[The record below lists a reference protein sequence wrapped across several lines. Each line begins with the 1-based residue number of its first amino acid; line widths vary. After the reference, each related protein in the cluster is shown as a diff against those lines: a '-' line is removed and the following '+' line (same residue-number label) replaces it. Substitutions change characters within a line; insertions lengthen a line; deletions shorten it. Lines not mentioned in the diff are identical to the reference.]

1 MLQEERYEK
10 ILNLLSDRNH
20 LTVDN
25 VKESLGISPS
35 TVRRDF
41 RTLVERNLVKRSR
54 GGISQLTSG
63 KEDGNMP
70 FELRQIT
77 HADEK
82 QLLAKQAVSLLQP
95 NDTLFIDGG
104 TTTLQMIRYLPH
116 FPLTVVSNSLPHVS
130 AMIENRSKNPQLE
143 IYTAGGY
150 VYVPWHV
157 NLGPQTRY
165 CLSQYHA
172 KYAFLSGR
180 GIDEIGAYNHN
191 ELVVETE
198 RTMMANA
205 DKVVFIMDHSKIGQ
219 RSMSFL
225 CTLNEIDILITST
238 NCINRSLLDKLNEA
252 KVKVIIVDLA

>member
-1 MLQEERYEK
+1 VLQEERYEK
-10 ILNLLSDRNH
+10 ILNLLSGKNH
-20 LTVDN
+20 LTVEN
-25 VKESLGISPS
+25 VKEFLGISPS

-54 GGISQLTSG
+54 GGISLLTCG

-82 QLLAKQAVSLLQP
+82 QLLAKKAISLLEP

-104 TTTLQMIRYLPH
+104 TTTLQMTRYLPN

-130 AMIENRSKNPQLE
+130 AMIEHRSRNSQLE

-180 GIDEIGAYNHN
+180 GMDEVGTYNHN
-191 ELVVETE
+191 EMVVETE

-225 CTLNEIDILITST
+225 CALDEIDILITSS
-238 NCINRSLLDKLNEA
+238 NSINRGLLDKLHES
-252 KVKVIIVDLA
+252 KVKVVTVDIT